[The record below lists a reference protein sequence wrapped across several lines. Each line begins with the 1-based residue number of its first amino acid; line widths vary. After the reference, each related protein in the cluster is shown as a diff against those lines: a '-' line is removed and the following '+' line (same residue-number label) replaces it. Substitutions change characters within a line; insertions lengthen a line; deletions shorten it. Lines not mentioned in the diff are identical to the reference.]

1 MENDENVDP
10 TAVDCMQF
18 DDEDVYT
25 SAEVVAKFRQVRCD
39 QIIRQ
44 LNYLFRSGRTK

>member
-10 TAVDCMQF
+10 TVEHCASLE

-25 SAEVVAKFRQVRCD
+25 SAEVVAKFRQVRA
-39 QIIRQ
+39 R
-44 LNYLFRSGRTK
+44 K